1 MGMYIDDIDELDE
14 KILET
19 IMDNARLTYSEIGEK
34 VGVSRVS
41 VKNRMDAMEDK
52 GIIKGYKTVIDEEA
66 SPEGVKFYVDLE
78 LDPQYYEDALEFI
91 AGETALREVY
101 IVTGECRVHA
111 IGITSNSRNISNIAG
126 RLFRGSKG
134 IKRVVWY
141 EQLSTIKS
149 VDGGIDY
156 VRYQEPEH
164 LEEGQSES
172 TSDDAKRNEGNQ

>member
-1 MGMYIDDIDELDE
+1 MNMHIEGIDELDE
-14 KILET
+14 KILDV
-19 IMDNARLTYSEIGEK
+19 IKDNARLTYSEIGEK

-41 VKNRMDAMEDK
+41 VKNRMDALEQK
-52 GIIKGYKTVIDEEA
+52 GIIKGYQAVINVEA
-66 SPEGVKFYVDLE
+66 ASEGVKFYIDAE

-91 AGETALREVY
+91 AREEALRDVY

-111 IGITSNSRNISNIAG
+111 IGFTSNSRNISNIAG

-149 VDGGIDY
+149 VDGGIEY
-156 VRYQEPEH
+156 VRYQDPEH

-172 TSDDAKRNEGNQ
+172 ASDDTQRNEGN